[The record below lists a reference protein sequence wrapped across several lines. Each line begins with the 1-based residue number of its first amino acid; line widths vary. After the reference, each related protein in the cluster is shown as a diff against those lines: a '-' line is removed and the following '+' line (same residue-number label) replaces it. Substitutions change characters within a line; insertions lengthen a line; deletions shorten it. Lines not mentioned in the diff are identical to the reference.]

1 MLIVDIHS
9 LLAVHPQDL
18 LDQVVVHGV
27 SAADAQHL
35 VGIQRT
41 VGQLVAGLDHVAVL
55 HQQAGVRHRVGAGV
69 PVRCGDDDVHQA
81 ALAGLFELDRAAD
94 LCQSSHPL
102 GLTGL
107 KQFLDTGKTLGDV
120 AAGQTAG
127 VEGTHGQLGAGFADG
142 LGGNDADRLARTH
155 RLLGGQVHAVA
166 LGAHAAVGLAGQH
179 GADHDGGVLVNRR
192 VEGAAVAVAV
202 VGLDPLVGLQDL
214 GVVLVHHLGAGQ
226 QHLAGIGVHHIAHQ
240 ETAPEPV
247 GELLD
252 HLAVLADLGDLDA
265 VGHVAVLLP
274 DDDILGDVHHAAGQ
288 VTGVCGT
295 QSRVGQALPGASGG
309 DEVLQGGQALAV
321 VRLDG
326 DLDGAAGGVGDQ
338 ATHTSQLADLLH
350 RTAGAGVRH
359 HENGVIAVQVLLQG
373 VRDIIGGLLPHLHHL
388 LVALV
393 LGHEAHLVLVLNVQ
407 HLLLGG
413 RHQLVLLGG
422 HGHICDGDRDGRQ
435 GGVLVAGGL
444 DGVQHLS
451 GHGEAVLVDGAV
463 YDLAQLL
470 LAAGEGH
477 LIVADVGGIGPV
489 HKAQVLRDVLVED
502 DTAWGGLYH
511 SGVADAV
518 HGHGAAHADGAVGPN
533 HMVVVGHEGLFLAGV
548 EVERAVGGLLL
559 PLLQGVVGGH
569 KVIRVH
575 DGVSG
580 EVGVAGILAPDGLGA
595 LLRLAHAVHGQV
607 VGAQHHVLGG
617 HGDGAAVLG
626 TQQVVGGEHQDAG
639 LRLGLGGQ
647 GHMDGHL
654 VAVEVRVEG
663 GAVQGVQLQG
673 PAVHQH
679 RLEGLDAQ
687 AVQRRSAVQHDGVV
701 LDDDI
706 QSVPHLGDA
715 LVHHLLGG
723 LDVVGSAVLHQ
734 LFHDEGTEQLHGHL
748 LGHAA
753 LVDFQLGADHDNA
766 STGVVHALAQ
776 QVLAEPALL
785 AL

>member
-1 MLIVDIHS
+1 M
-9 LLAVHPQDL
+9 LAVHPQDL

-27 SAADAQHL
+27 SAANAQHL

-107 KQFLDTGKTLGDV
+107 KQFLDTGKALGDV

-309 DEVLQGGQALAV
+309 DE
-321 VRLDG
+321 
-326 DLDGAAGGVGDQ
+326 
-338 ATHTSQLADLLH
+338 
-350 RTAGAGVRH
+350 
-359 HENGVIAVQVLLQG
+359 
-373 VRDIIGGLLPHLHHL
+373 
-388 LVALV
+388 
-393 LGHEAHLVLVLNVQ
+393 
-407 HLLLGG
+407 
-413 RHQLVLLGG
+413 
-422 HGHICDGDRDGRQ
+422 
-435 GGVLVAGGL
+435 
-444 DGVQHLS
+444 
-451 GHGEAVLVDGAV
+451 
-463 YDLAQLL
+463 
-470 LAAGEGH
+470 
-477 LIVADVGGIGPV
+477 
-489 HKAQVLRDVLVED
+489 
-502 DTAWGGLYH
+502 
-511 SGVADAV
+511 
-518 HGHGAAHADGAVGPN
+518 
-533 HMVVVGHEGLFLAGV
+533 
-548 EVERAVGGLLL
+548 
-559 PLLQGVVGGH
+559 
-569 KVIRVH
+569 
-575 DGVSG
+575 
-580 EVGVAGILAPDGLGA
+580 
-595 LLRLAHAVHGQV
+595 
-607 VGAQHHVLGG
+607 
-617 HGDGAAVLG
+617 
-626 TQQVVGGEHQDAG
+626 
-639 LRLGLGGQ
+639 
-647 GHMDGHL
+647 
-654 VAVEVRVEG
+654 
-663 GAVQGVQLQG
+663 
-673 PAVHQH
+673 
-679 RLEGLDAQ
+679 
-687 AVQRRSAVQHDGVV
+687 
-701 LDDDI
+701 
-706 QSVPHLGDA
+706 
-715 LVHHLLGG
+715 
-723 LDVVGSAVLHQ
+723 
-734 LFHDEGTEQLHGHL
+734 
-748 LGHAA
+748 
-753 LVDFQLGADHDNA
+753 
-766 STGVVHALAQ
+766 
-776 QVLAEPALL
+776 
-785 AL
+785 

>member
-1 MLIVDIHS
+1 M
-9 LLAVHPQDL
+9 
-18 LDQVVVHGV
+18 
-27 SAADAQHL
+27 
-35 VGIQRT
+35 
-41 VGQLVAGLDHVAVL
+41 
-55 HQQAGVRHRVGAGV
+55 
-69 PVRCGDDDVHQA
+69 
-81 ALAGLFELDRAAD
+81 
-94 LCQSSHPL
+94 
-102 GLTGL
+102 
-107 KQFLDTGKTLGDV
+107 
-120 AAGQTAG
+120 
-127 VEGTHGQLGAGFADG
+127 
-142 LGGNDADRLARTH
+142 
-155 RLLGGQVHAVA
+155 
-166 LGAHAAVGLAGQH
+166 
-179 GADHDGGVLVNRR
+179 
-192 VEGAAVAVAV
+192 
-202 VGLDPLVGLQDL
+202 
-214 GVVLVHHLGAGQ
+214 
-226 QHLAGIGVHHIAHQ
+226 
-240 ETAPEPV
+240 
-247 GELLD
+247 
-252 HLAVLADLGDLDA
+252 
-265 VGHVAVLLP
+265 
-274 DDDILGDVHHAAGQ
+274 
-288 VTGVCGT
+288 
-295 QSRVGQALPGASGG
+295 
-309 DEVLQGGQALAV
+309 
-321 VRLDG
+321 
-326 DLDGAAGGVGDQ
+326 
-338 ATHTSQLADLLH
+338 
-350 RTAGAGVRH
+350 
-359 HENGVIAVQVLLQG
+359 
-373 VRDIIGGLLPHLHHL
+373 
-388 LVALV
+388 
-393 LGHEAHLVLVLNVQ
+393 
-407 HLLLGG
+407 
-413 RHQLVLLGG
+413 
-422 HGHICDGDRDGRQ
+422 
-435 GGVLVAGGL
+435 LVAGGL

-502 DTAWGGLYH
+502 DTAGGGLYH

-580 EVGVAGILAPDGLGA
+580 EVGVAGVLAPDGLGA

-673 PAVHQH
+673 PAVHQ
-679 RLEGLDAQ
+679 

-723 LDVVGSAVLHQ
+723 LDVVGGAVLHQ
-734 LFHDEGTEQLHGHL
+734 LLHNERTEQLHGHL